1 MTAYV
6 CMSKYL
12 SVLTCVSSVAR
23 HHYLAHDDLSYS
35 LRQVSRTFRHVLD
48 MTRFLLFAGQ

>member
-48 MTRFLLFAGQ
+48 MTRFLLFAWQ